1 MRRIIRRSHAYE
13 WGVHWTRRWRVRAHT
28 RKCALAEGRRAPS
41 AVKYPRPHW
50 LCALMT
56 SPITKLYERDTAG
69 EFEYLEYHTLL
80 RKISVWQLYPK
91 YYQWLLRQMCGGNL
105 RTRIPS
111 KFHGSWLS
119 IVGGNEWNDGHS
131 KKLHQANRTWCYWF
145 WIFYIFLGTDEKY

>member
-1 MRRIIRRSHAYE
+1 MITVVECNFSGIAGLLLVLWLSCHLDGWQGSSEWIGLKSGLIKVGSPLGVIMQRIMRRSHAYE

-50 LCALMT
+50 QCALMT

-80 RKISVWQLYPK
+80 RKIS
-91 YYQWLLRQMCGGNL
+91 G
-105 RTRIPS
+105 
-111 KFHGSWLS
+111 
-119 IVGGNEWNDGHS
+119 
-131 KKLHQANRTWCYWF
+131 
-145 WIFYIFLGTDEKY
+145 